1 MKKIL
6 LSNIFKIAV
15 IALCALCSSMIT
27 YTVID
32 SFMSDDNTVNYM
44 EYPAEELT
52 WSINDHITVMRN
64 KNKYEDIKEDEDVEE
79 NELSAVQT
87 ELQPLATEQPALQ
100 PTSTEIPIFTNVLEL
115 ERIAKQ
121 RSDKLDYYISV
132 PSQNILITNQESFD
146 ENKFLD
152 AKYANVS
159 QRINGQSSDYGNT
172 GTSII
177 LPLGTADYQIFIA
190 LKDDYVASYESQYNS
205 FDNRAEDFVWKL
217 TMMASVLLLGMLYL
231 IITAGRKYGESEIC
245 MYSIDKIKIEL
256 NIILIGAVIS
266 AIAIYALFVDSFTS
280 FATERLASYSA
291 LAVGVGFIPCAILG
305 LSLIRQLKNRSFWK
319 NTIIFLVLRKIK
331 HTWDRFVGG
340 KHMKY
345 VLQLAAKDKY
355 GAVYIAAAVI
365 YIVLALLSKFTAI
378 IATAILVCL
387 IVRRMSDLYKIRR
400 GVEEICSGNTE
411 HKIDDCKFPDYKLVA
426 ERINEMGEGMKE
438 AIDRGV
444 RSERM
449 KAELITNVSHD
460 LKTPL
465 TSIIS
470 YAKLLEELNP
480 EPAEARDYVAIIQKK
495 GEQLKKLSTELFE
508 ISKAQSGNAD
518 VNIERLD
525 INLLI
530 NQALGE
536 LNGDIEKSGLD
547 FIVKTDGELFINA
560 DGKKL
565 SRVFEN
571 LIINILKYSL
581 KGTRVFINTSEENG
595 KVTAVFRN
603 ISENPLDFDADE
615 ITERFV
621 RGDSSRTGD
630 GNGLG
635 LAIAKSYTELCG
647 GSFKITVDGDLFKA
661 ELKFLR

>member
-6 LSNIFKIAV
+6 LSNIFKTAV
-15 IALCALCSSMIT
+15 ITICAICSAMIT
-27 YTVID
+27 YTAIN
-32 SFMSDDNTVNYM
+32 SYISENNAEYSHYF
-44 EYPAEELT
+44 EYPAESLLNT
-52 WSINDHITVMRN
+52 INDQIVTARN
-64 KNKYEDIKEDEDVEE
+64 SNNRKDAETSEE
-79 NELSAVQT
+79 NVYTTPIVTQEI
-87 ELQPLATEQPALQ
+87 QPTATEQ
-100 PTSTEIPIFTNVLEL
+100 PIFTNVLEI
-115 ERIAKQ
+115 ERAAKMN
-121 RSDKLDYYISV
+121 SDKLDYYISV
-132 PSQNILITNQESFD
+132 PSQNILITNQDIFD

-152 AKYANVS
+152 AEYTNVS
-159 QRINGQSSDYGNT
+159 QRINGQSSYYGNI
-172 GTSII
+172 GGACVS
-177 LPLGTADYQIFIA
+177 PSGTADYQIFIA
-190 LKDDYVASYESQYNS
+190 LKSAYADSYKSQKNS
-205 FDNRAEDFVWKL
+205 SDGRAEILIRKL
-217 TMMASVLLLGMLYL
+217 TILAAVLLCGMFYL
-231 IITAGRKYGESEIC
+231 IITAGRKYKEDEIH
-245 MYSIDKIKIEL
+245 MYYIDKLKVEANL
-256 NIILIGAVIS
+256 ILIGAVIS
-266 AIAIYALFVDSFTS
+266 AILIYILIIDTFTP
-280 FATERLASYSA
+280 EKLAGYSA
-291 LAVGVGFIPCAILG
+291 SAVGVGFVPCALLG
-305 LSLIRQLKNRSFWK
+305 LSLVRQIKNHSFWK
-319 NTIIFLVLRKIK
+319 NTFIFIILRKIK
-331 HTWDRFVGG
+331 YIWNRFIGG

-345 VLQLAAKDKY
+345 VLHSAAKDKY
-355 GAVYIAAAVI
+355 GAIYIAAAFI
-365 YIVLALLSKFTAI
+365 YIALAVLSPLTAI
-378 IATAILVCL
+378 IATIALVYL

-400 GVEEICSGNTE
+400 GVEEICGGNTA
-411 HKIDDCKFPDYKLVA
+411 HKIEDCKFPDYKLVA

-508 ISKAQSGNAD
+508 ISKAQSGNAEVD
-518 VNIERLD
+518 MEKLD

-547 FIVKTDGELFINA
+547 FIVKTNGELFIEA

-571 LIINILKYSL
+571 LIVNILKYSL

-595 KVTAVFRN
+595 KATAIFRN
-603 ISENPLDFDADE
+603 ISENPLDFDAEE

-661 ELKFLR
+661 ELEFQAHTE